1 MSFRL
6 KTILGVALIEA
17 VLLAILVWSSIEHV
31 RASSEEE
38 LGKRA
43 GTTAALFAAAATD
56 AVVTFDVGTLE
67 SLVAEVLRNPG
78 IVYAR
83 VRDRGGRVLASGG
96 DRDALQRP
104 FAADRQGIDDRDG
117 VYDAAANI
125 AIGGELFGKVEIGL
139 SVSSIQLAVKRAL
152 RWTSGIAASE
162 MILVALFSLAL
173 GTYLTRQLSKL
184 RAGARRVAEGDLG
197 YRVPVDG
204 RDELAQTA
212 EAFNNMSGR
221 LKALYGELA
230 ESERRFRDFSESGS
244 DWFWETDADHRFTYL
259 SEKFPA
265 MVGLP
270 VVDLLGRSRAD
281 LAMPP
286 EGPVETDAWAMHLS
300 DLEANRPFRHFEYRI
315 RDREG
320 REHWIATSGKPL
332 LSADG
337 RFLGYR
343 GTGADVSERR
353 RADEK
358 LRNLL
363 EELKTSNAD
372 LEQFAYVASHDL
384 QEPLRTVTSYL
395 QLLQKKYRDRLDA
408 DANEFIGFAA
418 DAALR
423 MRGLIR
429 DLLEYSRVERRG
441 KPLEPTDS
449 GAILRNAMHNLA
461 SVIAEEGA
469 TLETGPMPRVM
480 ADPAQLTSL
489 FQNLIGNAIKY
500 RREDEPPAIGIAAER
515 RGSWWQFSVVDNGIG
530 IDPQYHERIFMIFQR
545 LHGVGTYEGTGIGL
559 AVCKRI
565 VERHGGRIWVQ
576 SKAGEGAAFFFTL
589 PAIPSP

>member
-83 VRDRGGRVLASGG
+83 VRDRDGRVLASGG
-96 DRDALQRP
+96 DRDALRRP
-104 FAADRQGIDDRDG
+104 FAADRQGIDERDG

-197 YRVPVDG
+197 YLVPVAG

-221 LKALYGELA
+221 LKALYDELA
-230 ESERRFRDFSESGS
+230 ESEQRFRDFSESGS

-265 MVGLP
+265 LLGLP
-270 VVDLLGRSRAD
+270 VLELLGRKRAD
-281 LAMPP
+281 LALPP
-286 EGPVETDAWAMHLS
+286 ESPVETDAWALHRS

-332 LSADG
+332 FSADG

-358 LRNLL
+358 LRSLL

-408 DANEFIGFAA
+408 DANEFIGFAV

-423 MRGLIR
+423 MRSLIR

-449 GAILRNAMHNLA
+449 GAIVQNATHNLA

-469 TLETGPMPRVM
+469 TLEIDPLPRVM

-500 RREDEPPAIGIAAER
+500 RREDAPPVIRIGAER
-515 RGSWWQFSVVDNGIG
+515 RGNCWQFSVVDNGIG
-530 IDPQYHERIFMIFQR
+530 MDPQYHERIFMIFQR

-576 SKAGEGAAFFFTL
+576 SRAGEGAAFFFTL